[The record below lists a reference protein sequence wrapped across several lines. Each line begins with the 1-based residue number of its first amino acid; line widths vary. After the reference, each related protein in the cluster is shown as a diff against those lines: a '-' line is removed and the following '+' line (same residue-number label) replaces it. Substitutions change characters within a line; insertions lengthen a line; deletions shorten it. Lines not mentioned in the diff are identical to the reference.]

1 MHKIPEHA
9 TEKEPAGNT
18 TANAKEVLL
27 MTQEPEQ
34 RTEHQSEEHS
44 EEAPASATESQP
56 VQADTDAPATEMAT
70 RRLESEDTAQ
80 PAAVVQPEDTAQPAA
95 STAPKD
101 PDQGPRTAPD
111 PRDVVAVTQDKIYH
125 FYEPQLVD
133 AGVGRDQIKGQSMP
147 ELERSLERIDEYLA
161 HPLSLG
167 VLKIKASTFGTSAV
181 STDPQFE
188 LGPQPLL
195 LERKRAILK
204 RMRAEREEQGG
215 DTASLQTQID
225 AVEQQREQ
233 ASQQQYVE
241 LGQLAAAL
249 TAARSQFWRSM
260 IERESISTLVIAV
273 LLLLFGLVM
282 VIAMLF
288 SVPISPIISSAFLL
302 LLGYFVGQ
310 AVALSLRFG
319 KTAKGE

>member
-1 MHKIPEHA
+1 MQEIPDFA
-9 TEKEPAGNT
+9 TETEPSGT
-18 TANAKEVLL
+18 ITANTKEVLL

-34 RTEHQSEEHS
+34 RVDHQSEDHGGAVP
-44 EEAPASATESQP
+44 APAAEEQP
-56 VQADTDAPATEMAT
+56 VQADTDAPATELST
-70 RRLESEDTAQ
+70 RRLESEDTAP
-80 PAAVVQPEDTAQPAA
+80 PAAPAA
-95 STAPKD
+95 AATPRD
-101 PDQGPRTAPD
+101 PDEGPRTAPD
-111 PRDVVAVTQDKIYH
+111 PKDVVAVTQDKVYH

-133 AGVGRDQIKGQSMP
+133 AGIGRDQIKGQSMP
-147 ELERSLERIDEYLA
+147 ELERSLERIDSYLA
-161 HPLSLG
+161 HPVSLG
-167 VLKIKASTFGTSAV
+167 VLKIKASAFGTAVV

-204 RMRAEREEQGG
+204 RMRAEHEQQGG

-249 TAARSQFWRSM
+249 TTARGQFWRSM
-260 IERESISTLVIAV
+260 LERESIPTLVIAV
-273 LLLLFGLVM
+273 LLLVFGLVM
-282 VIAMLF
+282 AIAMLF
-288 SVPISPIISSAFLL
+288 GVLISPIISSVFLL

-310 AVALSLRFG
+310 SVALSLRFG
-319 KTAKGE
+319 KAAQNK